1 MRWCEHFPQGLKPGF
16 FAGLI
21 GTAEAVPS
29 PKPSAYQ
36 ENHMSSQQSPA
47 GNVNRR
53 LQGLIPLILVLLLPC
68 LVLAQSFR
76 GSIRGKVV
84 DPSGSL
90 IAGAKVTAKNSAT
103 GQVREAATGND
114 GAYVLV
120 ELPAGQYVVMAESTG
135 LSPVAQNVIVNVG
148 SDTTA
153 DFDLTGLQKRVEQL
167 TVTEEAPP
175 VDTTRDV
182 LSDVVDQ
189 KLVAELPLNGRD
201 FGKLVALS
209 PGATVDPSGVAGT
222 QGGFGQFNINGNRD
236 RSNNYTL
243 DGTDN
248 NDPFFNNSAL
258 NQTGIGG
265 APASLLPIDAIQE
278 FNLQSQ
284 FGAEYGR
291 NSGSVVNIVTR
302 SGGNKLHGSAFE
314 FLRNSALDARNFFN
328 TDPHKSVFQN
338 NNFGAALG
346 GPIVKDRTFF
356 FGAYE
361 GQRERVGSD
370 FLLLVPTQSQI
381 QQARTIAGAINGTPG
396 NPVINPALDSILAF
410 YPKSNTSQIP
420 GVVRDKND
428 GNNFIAKI
436 DHNLDNTEL
445 LTGRYAFAQSDQI
458 FPFGSPGGFGAGSR
472 LPQFA
477 QTSPARVQVISVS
490 LLSSLSPSMIN
501 EERFGYSRY
510 RTSFSSLNANF
521 DPNSIGLKLGT
532 GKLGLPEFDFTSIEN
547 LGATGFSVPRGRT
560 SETFQIL
567 DNFTWLKGRH
577 TFKFGGEFR
586 RASIRNFNDNLE
598 RGIYQFTAGVGLSSD
613 PVVDALA
620 NFYTGGTQDTTFCC
634 AFVSVEAGNTQR
646 TTYNNGFSFFAQD
659 DYRLSSKL
667 TVNFGLRWEYFGPLS
682 EKNNLLSNLGR
693 DGNLAMVGTDGL
705 NGLYNRDLRDFAPRL
720 GFAWHPL
727 NNTVVRAGY
736 GIYFDYVPQDL
747 LIANFTT
754 SAGVATNP
762 IGPQA
767 VLPLSFDSSAFNG
780 TSPGAPILNGVAS
793 PPYSIFVTP
802 RNFHSPYTQNWNL
815 NVQQKLAE
823 NASFEARYVG
833 SKGTKLVRLTDLN
846 EPNAGGSRTNPKY
859 SAIDEL
865 TPSSSSRY
873 NALQAIGRIQNT
885 HGISGFAAYVW
896 SKSIDDASDGIDFVP
911 GVAFPQ
917 DPGNLA
923 AERGPSIFDTRHRFT
938 TAINYELPSWVAL
951 RKFGSGWEL
960 NTIVSVQSGRPIP
973 IATSTDTSARF
984 YFNQRPN
991 LVPGVDPILTHWSP
1005 STGYLNPLAFVQPA
1019 FGTFG
1024 NLGRNSIYGPA
1035 LRNVDFSITKN
1046 TRLTERVNLQLR
1058 AEFFNI
1064 FNHPNFALPAH
1075 TIIPG
1080 YVDNGSPGSPQ
1091 VVPNP
1096 GAHVK
1101 GDITQP
1107 LLPMGLITQT
1117 PDVAQTNPGLG
1128 GGGPRVVQIGA
1139 KFTF

>member
-1 MRWCEHFPQGLKPGF
+1 MSKQRITGDITSTWQH
-16 FAGLI
+16 LI
-21 GTAEAVPS
+21 FLS
-29 PKPSAYQ
+29 
-36 ENHMSSQQSPA
+36 
-47 GNVNRR
+47 
-53 LQGLIPLILVLLLPC
+53 IVLLLPG

-76 GSIRGKVV
+76 GSIRGKIV
-84 DPSGSL
+84 DPNGNV
-90 IAGAKVTAKNSAT
+90 IAGAKITAKNSAT
-103 GQVREAATGND
+103 GQMREASTGDD
-114 GAYVLV
+114 GAYVLA
-120 ELPAGQYVVMAESTG
+120 ELPAGEYTITAEYGG
-135 LSPVAQNVIVNVG
+135 LSPVGENVIVNVG
-148 SDTTA
+148 ADTTA
-153 DFDLTGLQKRVEQL
+153 DFDLTRVEKRLEQL
-167 TVTEEAPP
+167 TVTEEAP
-175 VDTTRDV
+175 VIDTTRDV
-182 LSDVVDQ
+182 LSEVVDQ

-302 SGGNKLHGSAFE
+302 SGMNKLHGSAFE
-314 FLRNSALDARNFFN
+314 FVRNSALDARNFFN

-338 NNFGAALG
+338 NNFGVSLG
-346 GPIVKDRTFF
+346 GPIVKDKTFF

-370 FLLLVPTQSQI
+370 FLLLVPTHAQI
-381 QQARTIAGAINGTPG
+381 QQARTIAGAINGTPS
-396 NPVINPALDSILAF
+396 NPVINPGLDAILAF
-410 YPKSNTSQIP
+410 YPKSDASQIP

-428 GNNFIAKI
+428 GNNLIAKI
-436 DHNLDNTEL
+436 DENLTNTEL
-445 LTGRYAFAQSDQI
+445 LTGRYAFSQSSQI

-477 QTSPARVQVISVS
+477 QTSPARVQVVSVS
-490 LLSSLSPSMIN
+490 LLSTLSPSKIN
-501 EERFGYSRY
+501 EVRLGYSRY
-510 RTSFSSLNANF
+510 RTSFSSLDANF
-521 DPNSIGLKLGT
+521 NPNSIGLNFGT
-532 GKLGLPEFDFTSIEN
+532 GKLGLPEFDFTNIEN

-560 SETFQIL
+560 SQTFQIL

-586 RASIRNFNDNLE
+586 RAAIGSFNDNLE
-598 RGIYQFTAGVGLSSD
+598 RGIFQFTAGIGLSTD

-634 AFVSVEAGNTQR
+634 SFVSVDSGNTQR
-646 TTYNNGFSFFAQD
+646 TTYNNGLSFFAQD
-659 DYRLSSKL
+659 DYRVSS
-667 TVNFGLRWEYFGPLS
+667 NFTMNLGLRWEYFGPLS

-693 DGNLAMVGTDGL
+693 DGNLALVGTDGL
-705 NGLYNRDLRDFAPRL
+705 NGLYNRDLHDFGPRL
-720 GFAWHPL
+720 GFAWQVAK
-727 NNTVVRAGY
+727 NTVLRAGY
-736 GIYFDYVPQDL
+736 GIYYDYVPQDL
-747 LIANFTT
+747 FIANFTT
-754 SAGVATNP
+754 SAGVVTNP

-767 VLPLSFDSSAFNG
+767 VLPLSFDPTAFNG
-780 TSPGAPILNGVAS
+780 TNPTPNAPIMNGVAS

-815 NVQQKLAE
+815 NVQQKLAQ
-823 NASFEARYVG
+823 NTSFEARYVG

-846 EPNAGGSRTNPKY
+846 EPDATGTRANPNY

-865 TPSSSSRY
+865 TPSSSSIY
-873 NALQAIGRIQNT
+873 HALQAIARIQNA
-885 HGISGFAAYVW
+885 HRISGFAAYVW

-911 GVAFPQ
+911 GAAFPQ
-917 DPGNLA
+917 DPGNLP
-923 AERGPSIFDTRHRFT
+923 AERGPSLFDTRHRFT
-938 TAINYELPSWVAL
+938 TAINYDLPAWEAVG
-951 RKFGSGWEL
+951 KFGSGWQL
-960 NTIVSVQSGRPIP
+960 NTIISVQSGRPIP
-973 IATSTDTSARF
+973 IANSTDTSGRF

-991 LVPGVDPILTHWSP
+991 VVPGVNPVLSHWIP

-1024 NLGRNSIYGPA
+1024 DLGRDSIYGPGY
-1035 LRNVDFSITKN
+1035 RNVDFSITKN
-1046 TRLTERVNLQLR
+1046 TQLTERLNLQLR

-1080 YVDNGSPGSPQ
+1080 FVDNGSPGSPQ

-1096 GAHVK
+1096 AAHVN

-1128 GGGPRVVQIGA
+1128 GGGPRVIQLAV

>member
-1 MRWCEHFPQGLKPGF
+1 
-16 FAGLI
+16 
-21 GTAEAVPS
+21 
-29 PKPSAYQ
+29 
-36 ENHMSSQQSPA
+36 MSSQRPIP
-47 GNVNRR
+47 GDVNPRG
-53 LQGLIPLILVLLLPC
+53 QQLILLTLVLLLPGL
-68 LVLAQSFR
+68 LVAQSFR

-84 DPSGSL
+84 DPSGSV
-90 IAGAKVTAKNSAT
+90 IAGAKVTAKNSGT
-103 GQVREAATGND
+103 GQMREAATGSD
-114 GAYVLV
+114 GAYVLA
-120 ELPAGQYVVMAESTG
+120 ELPAGEYVVMAEATG

-148 SDTTA
+148 ADTTA
-153 DFDLTGLQKRVEQL
+153 DFDLTGLQKRLEQL
-167 TVTEEAPP
+167 TVTEEAP
-175 VDTTRDV
+175 VIDTTRDV
-182 LSDVVDQ
+182 LSDVVDR

-291 NSGSVVNIVTR
+291 NSGSVVNIVTK
-302 SGGNKLHGSAFE
+302 SGTNKLHGSAFE
-314 FLRNSALDARNFFN
+314 FLRNSAMDARNFFN

-338 NNFGAALG
+338 NNFGASLG
-346 GPIVKDRTFF
+346 GPIVKDKTFF

-370 FLLLVPTQSQI
+370 FLLLVPTQAQI
-381 QQARTIAGAINGTPG
+381 QQARTIAGAINGTAA
-396 NPVINPALDSILAF
+396 NPVINPGLDAILAF

-420 GVVRDKND
+420 GVVRDKNSGD
-428 GNNFIAKI
+428 NFIAKI
-436 DHNLDNTEL
+436 DENLTNTEL
-445 LTGRYAFAQSDQI
+445 LTGRYAFAQSNQT

-477 QTSPARVQVISVS
+477 QTSPTRVQVVSVS
-490 LLSSLSPSMIN
+490 LLSTLSPSMIN

-510 RTSFSSLNANF
+510 RTSFSSLDANF
-521 DPNSIGLKLGT
+521 DPNTVGLNFGT
-532 GKLGLPEFDFTSIEN
+532 GKLGLPEFDFTNIEN

-586 RASIRNFNDNLE
+586 RAAISNFNDNLE
-598 RGIYQFTAGVGLSSD
+598 RGIFQFTAGVGLSPD

-620 NFYTGGTQDTTFCC
+620 DFYTGGSKDQGPFGPCC
-634 AFVSVEAGNTQR
+634 SFVSVDAGNTQR

-659 DYRLSSKL
+659 DYRVSSSL
-667 TVNFGLRWEYFGPLS
+667 TLNFGLRWEYFGPMS
-682 EKNNLLSNLGR
+682 EKNDLLSNLGR
-693 DGNLAMVGTDGL
+693 DGNLAMVGTDGV
-705 NGLYNRDLRDFAPRL
+705 NGLYNRDLHDFAPRL
-720 GFAWHPL
+720 GLAWQAAK
-727 NNTVVRAGY
+727 NTVVRAGY
-736 GIYFDYVPQDL
+736 GIYYDYVPQDL

-767 VLPLSFDSSAFNG
+767 VLPLSFDPTAFNG
-780 TSPGAPILNGVAS
+780 TNPTPKAPIMNGVAS

-802 RNFHSPYTQNWNL
+802 RNFRSPYTQNWNF
-815 NVQQKLAE
+815 NIQQKLAQ

-833 SKGTKLVRLTDLN
+833 SKGTHLVRLTDLN
-846 EPNAGGSRTNPKY
+846 EPDATGTRPNSNY

-865 TPSSSSRY
+865 TPASSSSY
-873 NALQAIGRIQNT
+873 NAVQAIGRIQNV

-896 SKSIDDASDGIDFVP
+896 SKAIDDASDGIDFVP
-911 GVAFPQ
+911 GAAFPQ
-917 DPGNLA
+917 DPGNLP
-923 AERGPSIFDTRHRFT
+923 AERGPSLFDTRNRFT
-938 TAINYELPSWVAL
+938 TAINYDLPSWKAL
-951 RKFGSGWEL
+951 RGFGSGWEL
-960 NTIVSVQSGRPIP
+960 NTIITVQSGRPIP
-973 IATSTDTSARF
+973 IANSTDTSGRF

-991 LVPGVDPILTHWSP
+991 VVPGVNPILSHWTP

-1024 NLGRNSIYGPA
+1024 NLGRDSIFGPG
-1035 LRNVDFSITKN
+1035 LRNVDFSVSKN
-1046 TRLTERVNLQLR
+1046 TRLTERLSLQLR

-1075 TIIPG
+1075 NITPG

-1096 GAHVK
+1096 AAYVG
-1101 GDITQP
+1101 GDITKP

-1128 GGGPRVVQIGA
+1128 GGGPRVIQLAA

>member
-1 MRWCEHFPQGLKPGF
+1 MRGRQRGASPNLQ
-16 FAGLI
+16 ALI
-21 GTAEAVPS
+21 IVTAA
-29 PKPSAYQ
+29 
-36 ENHMSSQQSPA
+36 
-47 GNVNRR
+47 
-53 LQGLIPLILVLLLPC
+53 LLLPC

-84 DPSGSL
+84 DPNGNV
-90 IAGAKVTAKNSAT
+90 IAGAKITAKNSAT
-103 GQVREAATGND
+103 GQVRDGITGDD
-114 GAYVLV
+114 GAYVLA
-120 ELPAGQYVVMAESTG
+120 ELPAGVYSLTAEYGG
-135 LSPVAQNVIVNVG
+135 LSPVGQNVIVNVG

-153 DFDLTGLQKRVEQL
+153 NFDLTRVEKRVEQL
-167 TVTEEAPP
+167 TVTEEAPLI
-175 VDTTRDV
+175 DTTRDV

-265 APASLLPIDAIQE
+265 APASLLPIAAIQE

-291 NSGSVVNIVTR
+291 NSGSVVNIVTK
-302 SGGNKLHGSAFE
+302 SGTNKLHGSGFE
-314 FLRNSALDARNFFN
+314 FFRNSALDARNFFN
-328 TDPHKSVFQN
+328 TQPHKSVFQN
-338 NNFGAALG
+338 NNFGASLG

-370 FLLLVPTQSQI
+370 FLLLVPTQAQI
-381 QQARTIAGAINGTPG
+381 QQARTIAGAINGTPS
-396 NPVINPALDSILAF
+396 NPVINPGLDAILGF
-410 YPKSNTSQIP
+410 YPKSDTSQIP
-420 GVVRDKND
+420 GVVRDTNN

-436 DHNLDNTEL
+436 DENLTNTEL
-445 LTGRYAFAQSDQI
+445 LTGRYAFSQSNQI
-458 FPFGSPGGFGAGSR
+458 FPFGSPGGFGTGSR

-477 QTSPARVQVISVS
+477 QTSPTRVQVVSVS
-490 LLSSLSPSMIN
+490 LLSTLSPSKIN
-501 EERFGYSRY
+501 EVRFGYSRY
-510 RTSFSSLNANF
+510 RTSFSSLDANF
-521 DPNSIGLKLGT
+521 DPNSIGLNFGT
-532 GKLGLPEFDFTSIEN
+532 GKLGLPEFDFTNIEN

-560 SETFQIL
+560 SQTFQIL

-577 TFKFGGEFR
+577 TLKFGGEFR
-586 RASIRNFNDNLE
+586 RAVISNFNDNLE
-598 RGIYQFTAGVGLSSD
+598 RGIFQFTAGVGLSPD

-620 NFYTGGTQDTTFCC
+620 DFYTGGSQDQGPFGPCC
-634 AFVSVEAGNTQR
+634 SFVSVNAGNTQR

-659 DYRLSSKL
+659 DYRMSSTL
-667 TVNFGLRWEYFGPLS
+667 TVNFGLRWEYFGPMS

-705 NGLYNRDLRDFAPRL
+705 NGLYNRDLHDFAPRL
-720 GFAWHPL
+720 GFAWQVAK
-727 NNTVVRAGY
+727 NTVVRGGY

-754 SAGVATNP
+754 SAGIVTNP
-762 IGPQA
+762 IGPKA
-767 VLPLSFDSSAFNG
+767 VVPLNFDPTAFNG
-780 TSPGAPILNGVAS
+780 TNPTPNPPIMNGVAS

-802 RNFHSPYTQNWNL
+802 RNFRSPYTQNWNF

-833 SKGTKLVRLTDLN
+833 SKGSRLVRLTDLN
-846 EPNAGGSRTNPKY
+846 EPDANGNRPNSAY
-859 SAIDEL
+859 SAMDEL
-865 TPSSSSRY
+865 TPSSSSSY
-873 NALQAIGRIQNT
+873 NALQAIGRIQQT
-885 HGISGFAAYVW
+885 HGFSGFAAYVW
-896 SKSIDDASDGIDFVP
+896 SKAIDDASDGIDFVP
-911 GVAFPQ
+911 GAAFPQ
-917 DPGNLA
+917 DPGNLP
-923 AERGPSIFDTRHRFT
+923 AERGPSLFDTRNRFT
-938 TAINYELPSWVAL
+938 AAVNYDVPAWKAA
-951 RKFGSGWEL
+951 RGFGEGWQL
-960 NTIVSVQSGRPIP
+960 NTIITIQSGRPIP
-973 IATSTDTSARF
+973 IANSTDTSGRF

-991 LVPGVDPILTHWSP
+991 VVPGVNPILPHWNP
-1005 STGYLNPLAFVQPA
+1005 TTGYLNPLAFVQPA

-1024 NLGRNSIYGPA
+1024 DLGRDSIFGPG
-1035 LRNVDFSITKN
+1035 LRNVDFSVSKN
-1046 TRLTERVNLQLR
+1046 TRLTERLNLQLR

-1075 TIIPG
+1075 NITPG
-1080 YVDNGSPGSPQ
+1080 YIDNGSPGSPQ
-1091 VVPNP
+1091 IAPNP
-1096 GAHVK
+1096 AAYVN

-1128 GGGPRVVQIGA
+1128 GGGPRVIQLAA

>member
-1 MRWCEHFPQGLKPGF
+1 
-16 FAGLI
+16 
-21 GTAEAVPS
+21 
-29 PKPSAYQ
+29 
-36 ENHMSSQQSPA
+36 MSSQPPIA
-47 GNVNRR
+47 RDTRTRVRC
-53 LQGLIPLILVLLLPC
+53 LIILSIVLLMPGLVLG
-68 LVLAQSFR
+68 QSFR
-76 GSIRGKVV
+76 GSIRGKIV
-84 DPSGSL
+84 DPNGNA
-90 IAGAKVTAKNSAT
+90 IGGAKVTAKNDAT
-103 GQVREAATGND
+103 GQVREAYTGND
-114 GAYVLV
+114 GAYVLA
-120 ELPAGQYVVMAESTG
+120 ELPAGEYTVTAEYGG
-135 LSPVAQNVIVNVG
+135 LSPVGENVIVNVG

-153 DFDLTGLQKRVEQL
+153 NLDLTRVEKRLEQL
-167 TVTEEAPP
+167 TVTEEAP
-175 VDTTRDV
+175 VIDTTRDV
-182 LSDVVDQ
+182 LSEVVDQ

-302 SGGNKLHGSAFE
+302 SGTNKLHGSAFE
-314 FLRNSALDARNFFN
+314 FLRNSSLDARNFFN

-338 NNFGAALG
+338 NNFGASLG
-346 GPIVKDRTFF
+346 GSVVKDKTFF
-356 FGAYE
+356 FSAYE

-370 FLLLVPTQSQI
+370 FLLLVPTQAQI
-381 QQARTIAGAINGTPG
+381 QEARTIAGAINGSAS
-396 NPVINPALDSILAF
+396 NPVINPGLDAILAF

-420 GVVRDKND
+420 GVVRDKNNGD
-428 GNNFIAKI
+428 NLIAKI
-436 DHNLDNTEL
+436 DENLTNTEL
-445 LTGRYAFAQSDQI
+445 LTGRYAFSQSSQI

-477 QTSPARVQVISVS
+477 QTSPARVQVVSVS
-490 LLSSLSPSMIN
+490 LLSTLSPSKIN
-501 EERFGYSRY
+501 EVRFGYTRY
-510 RTSFSSLNANF
+510 RTSFSSLDASFN
-521 DPNSIGLKLGT
+521 PSSIGLNFGT
-532 GKLGLPEFDFTSIEN
+532 GKLGLPEFDFTNIEN

-560 SETFQIL
+560 SQTFQIL

-577 TFKFGGEFR
+577 TLKFGGEFR
-586 RASIRNFNDNLE
+586 RAAISNFNDNLE
-598 RGIYQFTAGVGLSSD
+598 RGIFQFTAGVGLSTD

-634 AFVSVEAGNTQR
+634 SFVSVDAGNTQR
-646 TTYNNGFSFFAQD
+646 TTYNNGLSFFAQD
-659 DYRLSSKL
+659 DYRVSS
-667 TVNFGLRWEYFGPLS
+667 NFTLNLGLRWEYFGPLS

-705 NGLYNRDLRDFAPRL
+705 NGLYNRDLHDFGPRL
-720 GFAWHPL
+720 GFAWQVAK
-727 NNTVVRAGY
+727 NTVLRAGY
-736 GIYFDYVPQDL
+736 GIYYDYVPQDL

-754 SAGVATNP
+754 SAGVVTNP
-762 IGPQA
+762 IGPKA
-767 VLPLSFDSSAFNG
+767 VLPLSFDPTAFNG
-780 TSPGAPILNGVAS
+780 TNPTLNAPIMNGVAS

-802 RNFHSPYTQNWNL
+802 RKFHSPYTQNWNL

-823 NASFEARYVG
+823 NTSFEARYVG

-846 EPNAGGSRTNPKY
+846 EPDATGTRANHNY

-865 TPSSSSRY
+865 TPSSSSTY
-873 NALQAIGRIQNT
+873 HALQAVARIQNA
-885 HGISGFAAYVW
+885 HRVSGFAAYVW

-911 GVAFPQ
+911 GAAFPQ
-917 DPGNLA
+917 DPGNLP
-923 AERGPSIFDTRHRFT
+923 AERGPSLFDTRHRFT
-938 TAINYELPSWVAL
+938 TAINYELPAWGAVG
-951 RKFGSGWEL
+951 KFGSGWQL
-960 NTIVSVQSGRPIP
+960 NTIISVQSGRPIP
-973 IATSTDTSARF
+973 IANSTDTSGRF

-991 LVPGVDPILTHWSP
+991 VVPGVNPILSHWTP

-1024 NLGRNSIYGPA
+1024 DLGRDSIYGPGFS
-1035 LRNVDFSITKN
+1035 NVDFSITKN
-1046 TRLTERVNLQLR
+1046 TQLSERLNLQLR

-1080 YVDNGSPGSPQ
+1080 FVDNGSPGSPQ
-1091 VVPNP
+1091 VVANSA
-1096 GAHVK
+1096 AHAN
-1101 GDITQP
+1101 GDITQR

-1128 GGGPRVVQIGA
+1128 GGGPRVIQLAV